1 MLTLDLEMS
10 AKILVG
16 AKKESVPKG
25 EVEIKN
31 PERYHHGNLK
41 ESLVRMGL
49 EILVKEGAE
58 SLTLREVARRVGV
71 SHAAPYR
78 HFADKNELIVAI
90 ADEGFTLLD
99 EKLEE
104 TLVHNSKQDVASQ
117 ITELAWTYVKFTF
130 HHRPHMKVMFGS
142 YVTDFTKYPG
152 MEAKITR
159 GRDLLEAVILEGQ
172 KQKKLR
178 ASDLRLMALSCWSM
192 VHGVAMLLV
201 ERRSE
206 INDYS
211 ETELESF
218 SKALMANLLSG
229 LLSS

>member
-1 MLTLDLEMS
+1 MS
-10 AKILVG
+10 VKNLVG
-16 AKKESVPKG
+16 AKKDNASKG

-41 ESLVRMGL
+41 ESLVQMGL
-49 EILVKEGAE
+49 EILVKEGVE

-104 TLVHNSKQDVASQ
+104 TLKKNALRDTGAQ

-130 HHRPHMKVMFGS
+130 HHRSYMKVMFGS

-159 GRDLLEAVILEGQ
+159 GRDLLESVILEGQ
-172 KQKKLR
+172 KIKKLR
-178 ASDLRLMALSCWSM
+178 DNDLRLMALSCWSM

-211 ETELESF
+211 ESQLETF
-218 SKALMANLLSG
+218 CRALMSNLLSG
-229 LLSS
+229 LLRS